1 MLYSYNELLKKYE
14 NRYQIKKA
22 IARKELFKVAHG
34 FYSDDEDVNDLE
46 IITKKYPNA
55 IFTLNSAYYFYDLTD
70 VIPRKNYLA
79 IEKHQKVKL
88 DSSFEISYVI
98 KDLHELGI
106 TTLET
111 HGAIINIY
119 DREKLLIELVRNKNK
134 FNYDYYKEII
144 NNYRE
149 IAYDLDIPKMEEYL
163 THYKNK
169 NNLLE
174 IIKDEVY

>member
-1 MLYSYNELLKKYE
+1 M
-14 NRYQIKKA
+14 
-22 IARKELFKVAHG
+22 
-34 FYSDDEDVNDLE
+34 
-46 IITKKYPNA
+46 
-55 IFTLNSAYYFYDLTD
+55 FTLNSAYYFYDLTD
-70 VIPRKNYLA
+70 VIPRKNYIA
-79 IEKHQKVKL
+79 IEIHQKVKNENGIEVTYMS
-88 DSSFEISYVI
+88 D
-98 KDLHELGI
+98 KLHKLGV

-111 HGAIINIY
+111 HGATINIY
-119 DREKLLIELVRNKNK
+119 DKEKLLIELVRNKKN
-134 FNYDYYKEII
+134 FSYDYYKEII